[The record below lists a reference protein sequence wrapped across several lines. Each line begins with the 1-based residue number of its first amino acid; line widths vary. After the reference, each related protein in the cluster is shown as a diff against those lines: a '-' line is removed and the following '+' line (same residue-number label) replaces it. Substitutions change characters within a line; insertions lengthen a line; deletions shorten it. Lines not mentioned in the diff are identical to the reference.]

1 MNTAMKDYP
10 QTHPSKRALHLIPV
24 GLGDS
29 PLALWLPDAVQEIAR
44 NLTLYI
50 AENAKSARA
59 FLNQIETMR
68 PIQEITLFTLRKK
81 GQAEAEIIQWLKHP
95 EGAQGIGLVSEA
107 GCPAVADPGAAVV
120 SAAHHMGI
128 PVIPHVGPSSILL
141 ALMASG
147 LNGQNFCFQGYLPI
161 QKAQRQQAIKQ
172 LERQS
177 AQYQSTQLFI
187 ETPYRNQELFATLCE
202 CLHPQTRLC
211 VARSLTT
218 AAQWIRTLTIE
229 QWRARP
235 APKLDKQPAMFLL
248 LAAPQERPARRTRH
262 RNR

>member
-44 NLTLYI
+44 NLSLYI
-50 AENAKSARA
+50 AVYAKSARA
-59 FLNQIETMR
+59 FLNQIATMR
-68 PIQEITLFTLRKK
+68 SIQDITLFTLRKK

-128 PVIPHVGPSSILL
+128 PVIPTVGPSSILL

-147 LNGQNFCFQGYLPI
+147 LTGQNVCFYGYLPI
-161 QKAQRQQAIKQ
+161 QRALSQHANQP
-172 LERQS
+172 LDRQS
-177 AQYQSTQLFI
+177 A
-187 ETPYRNQELFATLCE
+187 
-202 CLHPQTRLC
+202 
-211 VARSLTT
+211 
-218 AAQWIRTLTIE
+218 
-229 QWRARP
+229 
-235 APKLDKQPAMFLL
+235 
-248 LAAPQERPARRTRH
+248 
-262 RNR
+262 